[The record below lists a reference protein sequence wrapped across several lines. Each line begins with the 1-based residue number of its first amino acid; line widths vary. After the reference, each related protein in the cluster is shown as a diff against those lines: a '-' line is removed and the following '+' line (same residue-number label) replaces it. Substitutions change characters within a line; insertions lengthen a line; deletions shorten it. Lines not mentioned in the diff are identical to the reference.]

1 MTKNTGGRPT
11 QYTVDQIREAIRS
24 LLGEGLSTEQIDAK
38 CVKLKLCSLF
48 DVSTGIN
55 EQSLQTHVTH
65 VLAELAEDEQR
76 ALLKSLPAAVVPA
89 VDEMMADLKKR
100 LLLLV
105 GQQNSICQKAAA
117 VEAEELRQ
125 DKKNANWRI
134 AELEAEVADLRDS
147 IASLQQKGISLATQ
161 LNEAKENLA
170 LAEAELTSKAQ
181 SSSTVDLL
189 LAELRE
195 PSVRDAIS
203 NSLRELV
210 LQANPERADIVSRR
224 IVPESERYLD
234 IRHGPVS
241 TAE

>member
-1 MTKNTGGRPT
+1 MTRNTGGRPT
-11 QYTVDQIREAIRS
+11 QYSVDQIREVILS
-24 LLGEGLSTEQIDAK
+24 LLAEGLSTDQIDAK
-38 CVKLKLCSLF
+38 SVKLKLCSLF
-48 DVSTGIN
+48 DVSSGIN

-65 VLAELAEDEQR
+65 VPAELAEDEQR
-76 ALLKSLPAAVVPA
+76 DLLKSLHRSVEPAI
-89 VDEMMADLKKR
+89 DEVMAGLKKS

-105 GQQNSICQKAAA
+105 GQQNSICQKAAV

-134 AELEAEVADLRDS
+134 AELEAQVIELRDS
-147 IASLQQKGISLATQ
+147 IASLQQKGITLVEQ
-161 LNEAKENLA
+161 LNEAKKNLG

-210 LQANPERADIVSRR
+210 FQSNPERADIVSRR
-224 IVPESERYLD
+224 IVPESERYRD
-234 IRHGPVS
+234 IRHGP
-241 TAE
+241 A

>member
-11 QYTVDQIREAIRS
+11 QYNVDQIREVILS
-24 LLGEGLSTEQIDAK
+24 LLAEGLSTDQIDARS
-38 CVKLKLCSLF
+38 VKLKLCSLF
-48 DVSTGIN
+48 DVSSGIN

-76 ALLKSLPAAVVPA
+76 DLLKSLPRSVEPA
-89 VDEMMADLKKR
+89 VDEMMAGLKKS

-105 GQQNSICQKAAA
+105 GQQNNICQKAAA

-134 AELEAEVADLRDS
+134 AELEAQVIELRDS
-147 IASLQQKGISLATQ
+147 IASLQQKGITLVEQ
-161 LNEAKENLA
+161 LNEAKKNLG

-210 LQANPERADIVSRR
+210 FQANPERADIVSRR
-224 IVPESERYLD
+224 IVPESERYRD
-234 IRHGPVS
+234 IRHGPD
-241 TAE
+241 